1 MALKFDKY
9 LGPWGRYSQAPSG
22 SFKCTAGGKVYVV
35 INSSVGDYSL
45 HVRDLKPGK
54 TFLRIGS
61 FSSAAKAKQAIKLL
75 AK

>member
-9 LGPWGRYSQAPSG
+9 IGPWGRMSQAPSG
-22 SFKCTAGGKVYVV
+22 SFKCTTGGKVYVV